1 MRVIDEVRK
10 RIASV
15 ILGLSDKVIFKQ
27 ISGGKYSKQR
37 GQPVSTKAL
46 WGGACLASIGLA
58 KEAGMVRGK

>member
-15 ILGLSDKVIFKQ
+15 SVGLSDKAISKQ

-37 GQPVSTKAL
+37 GQPVSTKAWRL
-46 WGGACLASIGLA
+46 EGVQQVQRREEIPR
-58 KEAGMVRGK
+58 V

>member
-15 ILGLSDKVIFKQ
+15 SLGLSDKVIFKQ

-37 GQPVSTKAL
+37 GQPKAL

>member
-15 ILGLSDKVIFKQ
+15 SVGLSDKAISKQ

-46 WGGACLASIGLA
+46 WWVHAWL
-58 KEAGMVRGK
+58 V